1 MDAGSTPFDLDP
13 HALRCPY
20 EHYEELREQGA
31 VVPVEELGALAV
43 LGMDDIRTVLRQ
55 PGAAS
60 SRTPTGPAVAAQ
72 IGAALTHLREAG
84 RLPPTA
90 IAYLDGRHDRTLF
103 TIDPPNHTRQRRLMG
118 RLFAPR
124 QVDAWRSVVG
134 PIADDVVSRLV
145 ACPGPVDLVTD
156 FAVPI
161 PVAVIATLLRM
172 PVEDHERL
180 KRWSVDVTRIIGN
193 PQADDEAFARS
204 VAARQEMAEYF
215 GARLDQARDV
225 PGDDLVTAVAEA
237 GIEGEGAGLTESER
251 CGLLINFLTAGN
263 ETTTK
268 LLASGAW
275 LLGERPDVL
284 ARLRAEPNLVP
295 AFVEEVLR
303 LEPPTQGMFRE
314 IVADIDLE
322 DSDAAR
328 GHARLP
334 RVRRRQ
340 PRPCRLRRPPH
351 VPARSVQRASA
362 PQLRPRHPPVPRC
375 RPRPHGGAGGVDRA
389 GRASERD
396 PARRREHVRVRADL
410 PAPRAALAARRA
422 DRGLMS
428 ERRVRRSTADC
439 PTF

>member
-72 IGAALTHLREAG
+72 IGAALTRLREAG

-275 LLGERPDVL
+275 LLGERPDAL
-284 ARLRAEPNLVP
+284 GPPAGRAEPRTALSRRCSAWNP
-295 AFVEEVLR
+295 
-303 LEPPTQGMFRE
+303 
-314 IVADIDLE
+314 
-322 DSDAAR
+322 
-328 GHARLP
+328 
-334 RVRRRQ
+334 RRRGCSGRSSPTSTSRTQ
-340 PRPCRLRRPPH
+340 TLPAGTHAYLVYAAGNRDPAAFDDPHTFRLD
-351 VPARSVQRASA
+351 RSNGHQHLSFG
-362 PQLRPRHPPVPRC
+362 
-375 RPRPHGGAGGVDRA
+375 HGIHLCLGAGLARMEAQVAVDRA
-389 GRASERD
+389 GRSE
-396 PARRREHVRVRADL
+396 
-410 PAPRAALAARRA
+410 
-422 DRGLMS
+422 
-428 ERRVRRSTADC
+428 
-439 PTF
+439 